1 MRFCVVPDGLT
12 LEERVF
18 LILGPLVQL
27 LGNILHRHIQ
37 IFPPYFVGRLPQVN
51 TVFFVLAQLL
61 LQIRQLLRLLPVADL
76 VEADV
81 ALEGVFG
88 EGSVALRGEQV
99 GVEEGEG
106 LVLPEGELVEPGSFE
121 DRLYFMHQFS
131 YFYSTIITISNH
143 F

>member
-37 IFPPYFVGRLPQVN
+37 IFPPYFVGGLPQVN

-61 LQIRQLLRLLPVADL
+61 LQIGQLLRLLPVADL

-88 EGSVALRGEQV
+88 EGSVALRGKQV

-106 LVLPEGELVEPGSFE
+106 LVLPEGELVEPSSFE
-121 DRLYFMHQFS
+121 DRLYFMHQFN

>member
-1 MRFCVVPDGLT
+1 MRFCIVPDGLT

-18 LILGPLVQL
+18 LVFRLLVQL

-61 LQIRQLLRLLPVADL
+61 FQIYQLLRLLPVADL

-99 GVEEGEG
+99 GVEEGKR
-106 LVLPEGELVEPGSFE
+106 LVLPEGEFVEPGSFE
-121 DRLYFMHQFS
+121 DRYYFVHQFH
-131 YFYSTIITISNH
+131 YFLLN
-143 F
+143 